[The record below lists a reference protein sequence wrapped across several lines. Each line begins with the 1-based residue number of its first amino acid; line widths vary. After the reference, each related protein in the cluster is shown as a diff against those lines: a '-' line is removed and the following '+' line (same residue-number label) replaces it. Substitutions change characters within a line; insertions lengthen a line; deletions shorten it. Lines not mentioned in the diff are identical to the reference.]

1 MAEKET
7 KSTKKSTKK
16 EVEVKPKTTK
26 EENKTETEENKT
38 STITG
43 LEEKYEVILVYIISI
58 LGFIFSLMKDKNIS
72 KNMKFN
78 YNQAGTIWIASIV
91 CNLITSFGGYFMA
104 PIKWISYPISVILF
118 VFTIIALVKAYNG
131 ERYEIPFIAD
141 LSKSI
146 WGKED

>member
-16 EVEVKPKTTK
+16 EVEVKTKTTK
-26 EENKTETEENKT
+26 EEEKT

-43 LEEKYEVILVYIISI
+43 LEERYEVILVYIISI
-58 LGFIFSLMKDKNIS
+58 LGFIFSLMKDKKVS

-78 YNQAGTIWIASIV
+78 YNQAGTIWIVSII
-91 CNLITSFGGYFMA
+91 CSLITNFGGYFMA
-104 PIKWISYPISVILF
+104 PIRWASYPISVILF

-131 ERYEIPFIAD
+131 ERYEVPVIAD

>member
-16 EVEVKPKTTK
+16 EVTLKNETK
-26 EENKTETEENKT
+26 NEEKT

-43 LEEKYEVILVYIISI
+43 LEERYEVILVYIISI
-58 LGFIFSLMKDKNIS
+58 LGFIFSFLKDNKVS
-72 KNMKFN
+72 SDMRFH
-78 YNQAGTIWIASIV
+78 YNQSGTLWIVNIV
-91 CNLITSFGGYFMA
+91 CNIGIRFSGYFIS
-104 PIKWISYPISVILF
+104 PIRWTIYPITTILF
-118 VFTIIALVKAYNG
+118 IFSIIALVKAYNG
-131 ERYEIPFIAD
+131 ERYEIPVIAD

>member
-7 KSTKKSTKK
+7 KSAKKTTKKDITIKEETKK
-16 EVEVKPKTTK
+16 E
-26 EENKTETEENKT
+26 EEKT

-43 LEEKYEVILVYIISI
+43 LEERYEVILVYIISI
-58 LGFIFSLMKDKNIS
+58 LGFIFALMKDKKVS
-72 KNMKFN
+72 KNMRFN
-78 YNQAGTIWIASIV
+78 YNQAGTIWIVNIV
-91 CNLITSFGGYFMA
+91 CNLITNFGGYFMA
-104 PIKWISYPISVILF
+104 PIRWASYPISIILF

-131 ERYEIPFIAD
+131 ERYEIPVIAD

>member
-7 KSTKKSTKK
+7 KSTKKENAVNTEIKK
-16 EVEVKPKTTK
+16 D
-26 EENKTETEENKT
+26 EEKT

-43 LEEKYEVILVYIISI
+43 LEEKYEVILVYLISI
-58 LGFIFSLMKDKNIS
+58 LGFIFSLLKDRKVS
-72 KNMKFN
+72 KNMRFN
-78 YNQAGTIWIASIV
+78 YNQAGTIWIVSIV
-91 CNLITSFGGYFMA
+91 CNVVTNFGGYFMA
-104 PIKWISYPISVILF
+104 PIRWVSYPISLVLF

-131 ERYEIPFIAD
+131 EKYEIPIIAD